1 MQIWTY
7 FNKVITIFEPE
18 KNEAEMGSATQ
29 LEKVEQKELPDPV
42 EQLKYLAPAVME
54 VLEGVR
60 SVAQLGGMV
69 TEDIYQ
75 LLKSRSAAKA
85 RDRFSND
92 KKLPWPNIKVSR
104 IHHEY
109 TKSNLVRAVILLTT
123 DKRTR
128 AVAIR
133 LEGRHRRWVATAI
146 TVL

>member
-1 MQIWTY
+1 
-7 FNKVITIFEPE
+7 
-18 KNEAEMGSATQ
+18 MGSTAQ
-29 LEKVEQKELPDPV
+29 LERVEYQELPDPV

-60 SVAQLGGMV
+60 SISQLGNLV

-75 LLKSRSAAKA
+75 LLKSRSTAKA
-85 RDRFSND
+85 RDRFSNS

-104 IHHEY
+104 VHHEY
-109 TKSNLVRAVILLTT
+109 TRTNLVQSVILLAT

-133 LEGRHRRWVATAI
+133 LEGRHGRWVATAI

>member
-1 MQIWTY
+1 MPK
-7 FNKVITIFEPE
+7 KVIIIFETRRE
-18 KNEAEMGSATQ
+18 EVEMGKAPQ
-29 LEKVEQKELPDPV
+29 LEKVAQRELPDPV
-42 EQLKYLAPAVME
+42 EQLKYLAPAIME

-60 SVAQLGGMV
+60 TVSQLAGLV

-75 LLKSRSAAKA
+75 RLKTRSAASA
-85 RDRFSND
+85 RDRFSNE
-92 KKLPWPNIKVSR
+92 KQLPWPNIKVSR

-109 TKSNLVRAVILLTT
+109 TRENLVQSAVLLST

-133 LEGRHRRWVATAI
+133 LEGRHGRWVATAI

>member
-1 MQIWTY
+1 
-7 FNKVITIFEPE
+7 
-18 KNEAEMGSATQ
+18 MGRATQ
-29 LEKVEQKELPDPV
+29 LEKVETNELPDPV

-69 TEDIYQ
+69 TEEIYQ
-75 LLKSRSAAKA
+75 LLKGRSAAKA
-85 RDRFSND
+85 RDRFANA

-104 IHHEY
+104 IHHEF
-109 TKSNLVRAVILLTT
+109 TRDNLVQSVILLTT
-123 DKRTR
+123 DRRTR

-133 LEGRHRRWVATAI
+133 LEGRNGRWVATAI

>member
-1 MQIWTY
+1 
-7 FNKVITIFEPE
+7 
-18 KNEAEMGSATQ
+18 MGSATQ
-29 LEKVEQKELPDPV
+29 LERVEVTELPDPV

-60 SVAQLGGMV
+60 SIAQLGGMI

-85 RDRFSND
+85 RDRFSNA
-92 KKLPWPNIKVSR
+92 KRLPWPNIKVSR

-109 TKSNLVRAVILLTT
+109 TRANLVQSVILLTT

-133 LEGRHRRWVATAI
+133 LEGRHGSWVATAI

>member
-1 MQIWTY
+1 M
-7 FNKVITIFEPE
+7 
-18 KNEAEMGSATQ
+18 ASASQ
-29 LEKVEQKELPDPV
+29 LEKVEIKELPDPV

-60 SVAQLGGMV
+60 SIAQLAGMV

-109 TKSNLVRAVILLTT
+109 TKANLVQSVVLIRT

-128 AVAIR
+128 AIAIR
-133 LEGRHRRWVATAI
+133 LEGRRGRWVATAI

>member
-1 MQIWTY
+1 
-7 FNKVITIFEPE
+7 
-18 KNEAEMGSATQ
+18 MGSATQ
-29 LEKVEQKELPDPV
+29 LERVATQELPDPV

-60 SVAQLGGMV
+60 SIGQLGNLV
-69 TEDIYQ
+69 TDEIYQ

-85 RDRFSND
+85 RDRFAHA
-92 KKLPWPNIKVSR
+92 KKAPWPNVKVSR
-104 IHHEY
+104 VHHEY
-109 TKSNLVRAVILLTT
+109 TRSNLVQSVILLAT

-133 LEGRHRRWVATAI
+133 LEGRHGKWVATAI

>member
-1 MQIWTY
+1 MDLFQQSNYHFQTCR
-7 FNKVITIFEPE
+7 ELRSR
-18 KNEAEMGSATQ
+18 MGSETQ
-29 LEKVEQKELPDPV
+29 LERFGTEELPDPV

-60 SVAQLGGMV
+60 SISQLGNMV

-85 RDRFSND
+85 RDRFTHAKRS
-92 KKLPWPNIKVSR
+92 PWPNIKVSR
-104 IHHEY
+104 VHHEY
-109 TKSNLVRAVILLTT
+109 TRKNLVQSVILLATE
-123 DKRTR
+123 KRTR

-133 LEGRHRRWVATAI
+133 LEGRHGKWVATAI

>member
-1 MQIWTY
+1 LLY
-7 FNKVITIFEPE
+7 KVIIIFKPAE
-18 KNEAEMGSATQ
+18 NEVEMDSVTQ
-29 LEKVEQKELPDPV
+29 LERGATAELPDPV

-60 SVAQLGGMV
+60 SIAQLGNMV

-85 RDRFSND
+85 RDRFSNSRRI
-92 KKLPWPNIKVSR
+92 PWPNIKVSR
-104 IHHEY
+104 VHHEF
-109 TKSNLVRAVILLTT
+109 TRPNLVQSVILLATE
-123 DKRTR
+123 KRTR

-133 LEGRHRRWVATAI
+133 LEGRHGKWVATAI